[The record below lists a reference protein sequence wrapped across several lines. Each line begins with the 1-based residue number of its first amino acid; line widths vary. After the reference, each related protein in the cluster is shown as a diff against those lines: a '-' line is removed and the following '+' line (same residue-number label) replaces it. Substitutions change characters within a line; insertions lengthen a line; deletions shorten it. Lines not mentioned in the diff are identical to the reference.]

1 MILLP
6 YDNYKGWVGPYP
18 PEIVQSQFRKMS
30 ELWDEGL
37 KGFRSALT
45 QVPAH
50 RVAEVQKDLRIA
62 ETCFLHFRSVA
73 NQIQFY
79 LLREQRKLKPGE
91 KTAGA
96 AMAQIARDEL
106 DLARRLY
113 TIARHDSRIG
123 YEATNHYYY
132 RPLDVA
138 EKVLNCEDV
147 IRRLTQVK

>member
-1 MILLP
+1 
-6 YDNYKGWVGPYP
+6 
-18 PEIVQSQFRKMS
+18 MS

-50 RVAEVQKDLRIA
+50 RVDEVQKDLRIA

-79 LLREQRKLKPGE
+79 LLREQLKLKPGDN
-91 KTAGA
+91 TAGA

-106 DLARRLY
+106 ELARRLY
-113 TIARHDSRIG
+113 KIARHDSRIG